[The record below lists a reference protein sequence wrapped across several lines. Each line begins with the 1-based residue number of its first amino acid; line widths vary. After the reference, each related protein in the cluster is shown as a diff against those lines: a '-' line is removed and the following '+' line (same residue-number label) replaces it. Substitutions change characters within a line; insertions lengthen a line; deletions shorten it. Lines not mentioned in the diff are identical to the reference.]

1 VHGARGVDSNG
12 RAEFREEREHAAT
25 EGVEQHAKAR
35 CEVSET
41 NTIEVTVGE
50 FLFEFRS
57 YLQWVNKASSWF
69 VNLGSHSRRQNVICI
84 DAKGRICRTG
94 RDFMRADR
102 EKAFPVKAYEAALA
116 SEEGGD
122 E

>member
-1 VHGARGVDSNG
+1 M
-12 RAEFREEREHAAT
+12 
-25 EGVEQHAKAR
+25 
-35 CEVSET
+35 SET

-69 VNLGSHSRRQNVICI
+69 GNLGSHARRQNVICV

-94 RDFMRADR
+94 REFMRADR
-102 EKAFPVKAYEAALA
+102 ENAFPVKAYEAALTSA
-116 SEEGGD
+116 EGGA